1 MVEAPGSAMP
11 ETIDDRYY
19 VIATRQA
26 LDAAVNCELLG
37 TAGPAHAKLGAA
49 LALWPEM
56 RVHSEPTTA

>member
-1 MVEAPGSAMP
+1 MVEAPRSAMP
-11 ETIDDRYY
+11 ESIDDRYY

-26 LDAAVNCELLG
+26 LDAAVDGESLG

-56 RVHSEPTTA
+56 RVLSEPTTA